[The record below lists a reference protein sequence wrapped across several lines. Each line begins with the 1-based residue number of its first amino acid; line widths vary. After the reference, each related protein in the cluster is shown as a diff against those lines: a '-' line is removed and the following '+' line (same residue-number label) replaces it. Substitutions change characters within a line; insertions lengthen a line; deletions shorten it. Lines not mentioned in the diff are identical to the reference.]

1 MTTWSGTLVPESFQT
16 WWRLLA
22 LACLVLQGFLAS
34 LHILNAVKN
43 KEALLAL

>member
-1 MTTWSGTLVPESFQT
+1 MTTWSGTLVPESFQA

-34 LHILNAVKN
+34 LRILNAVKN